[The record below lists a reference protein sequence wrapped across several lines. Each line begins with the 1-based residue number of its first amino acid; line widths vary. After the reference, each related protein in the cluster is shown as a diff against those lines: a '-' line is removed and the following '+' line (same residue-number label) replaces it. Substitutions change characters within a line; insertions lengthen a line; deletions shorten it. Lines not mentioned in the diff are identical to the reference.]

1 MRISIG
7 VYNMGVLSEIT
18 KPKVQNLTNQQI
30 LYGMA
35 TTIPAIELLSL
46 FSDAEFEKFIQ
57 EWATGYLLEI
67 VGYKKVYR
75 NAGAGDKGRDVV
87 ACHDDSGEEW
97 DCYQCKHYDHALA
110 PSDVWVEFGKL
121 CYYSF
126 KREFTVPK
134 KYVFATSKGI
144 GPTLKSYIQ
153 NPQQLRSNLIEN
165 WERHCKNKIT
175 DTEIVDLTGDFKK
188 YVEQFDFSIV
198 RFLDPLEVIEQHR
211 KTPYYVPRFGG
222 GFNKFREE
230 AITPEEIHESEL
242 TYVTKLLEAYS
253 EDKGVTFNNPDELTS
268 YNTYNN
274 HFNRE
279 RIHYHKAQSLAS
291 FERDTLPEGAD
302 AFGKLKRSVYMGV
315 IDTVESD
322 FSSGFTRVKEVT
334 KTARSLQ
341 LSGNPLITVVED
353 DDRHGICHHLAN
365 DGLIEWVRK
374 NE

>member
-1 MRISIG
+1 MEALR
-7 VYNMGVLSEIT
+7 EIN

-35 TTIPAIELLSL
+35 ITIPAIELLSL

-67 VGYKKVYR
+67 NGYKKVYR

-87 ACHDDSGEEW
+87 ACHDELGEVW

-121 CYYSF
+121 CYYTF
-126 KREFTVPK
+126 KNEFTIPK
-134 KYVFATSKGI
+134 KYIFATSKGI
-144 GPTLKSYIQ
+144 GPLLKTYIQ
-153 NPQQLRSNLIEN
+153 DPKQLKTNLIIN

-175 DTEIVDLTGDFKK
+175 DTEIVELTGNFKV
-188 YVEQFDFSIV
+188 YVEQFDFSV
-198 RFLDPLEVIEQHR
+198 VGFLDPLEVIEQHR
-211 KTPYYVPRFGG
+211 KTPYYAPRFGG

-230 AITPEEIHESEL
+230 AITPDETEESEL
-242 TYVTKLLEAYS
+242 IYVTKLLEAYS
-253 EDKGVTFNNPDELTS
+253 EDKGVTFSNADDLADYS
-268 YNTYNN
+268 LYNN
-274 HFNRE
+274 HFSRE

-291 FERDTLPEGAD
+291 FERDTLPEGAN
-302 AFGKLKRSVYMGV
+302 AFVKLKKSVYMGV
-315 IDTVESD
+315 IDTVESE
-322 FSSGFTRVKEVT
+322 FISGFARVKEVT

-341 LSGNPLITVVED
+341 LSGNPLISVVED

-365 DGLIEWVRK
+365 DGLIEWVKK